1 MELKFLTPT
10 EVWHN
15 FNASEVTLD
24 SSTTSVETENN
35 YVCVK
40 QYFTAQDNAQGSI
53 RAYIE
58 ICYDI
63 RWTDARPVIL
73 LLESYE
79 NTNNRDI
86 ARKLVEQG
94 YIVGL
99 LDYCGGILEG
109 EDKTTFTQNLQFASY
124 PECKESL
131 NVVRKNA
138 RNSAWFIWSKIS
150 RLALS
155 VLEMLPIVDKAHIGV
170 IGFGEG
176 AHVAWQVA
184 GMDSRV
190 RALVAIGDA
199 GYRWAS
205 GKTRFVGAN
214 VMNSDEE
221 LVFSTG
227 VGAETYAKFIHCPT
241 FLIVS
246 KSAYS
251 TDVDRAGDILA
262 LVQSDCKQLLITNG
276 NDAQLTKTAFDAIMN
291 WLRKN
296 FMVRGEASITPTAA
310 FENVDGRLYLRMNT
324 VQNATKIQV
333 NVCYGEP
340 RSDSRHWDSLDAL
353 QKVDTNLYTV
363 GVPVYDL
370 QELIVAYATF
380 SYENGNIISTP
391 IQGIFPHKLGIT
403 AVDRIRENYRI
414 MYDGSMGLGS
424 FSCLTKDAILDES
437 SLTQAYGPFEIKG
450 ITVKNGGLSL
460 CRSAAELK
468 ALDRTSTLHFDAYSP
483 EARELRINMYAYP
496 EMKRYTAYA
505 KLNGG
510 EFWQKI
516 LLDSADFKSD
526 EGKTLAQFR
535 DTKILAI
542 PHAAEVIF
550 NNFLWI

>member
-79 NTNNRDI
+79 NANNRDI

-190 RALVAIGDA
+190 RA
-199 GYRWAS
+199 
-205 GKTRFVGAN
+205 
-214 VMNSDEE
+214 
-221 LVFSTG
+221 
-227 VGAETYAKFIHCPT
+227 
-241 FLIVS
+241 
-246 KSAYS
+246 
-251 TDVDRAGDILA
+251 
-262 LVQSDCKQLLITNG
+262 
-276 NDAQLTKTAFDAIMN
+276 
-291 WLRKN
+291 
-296 FMVRGEASITPTAA
+296 
-310 FENVDGRLYLRMNT
+310 
-324 VQNATKIQV
+324 
-333 NVCYGEP
+333 
-340 RSDSRHWDSLDAL
+340 
-353 QKVDTNLYTV
+353 
-363 GVPVYDL
+363 
-370 QELIVAYATF
+370 
-380 SYENGNIISTP
+380 
-391 IQGIFPHKLGIT
+391 
-403 AVDRIRENYRI
+403 
-414 MYDGSMGLGS
+414 
-424 FSCLTKDAILDES
+424 
-437 SLTQAYGPFEIKG
+437 
-450 ITVKNGGLSL
+450 
-460 CRSAAELK
+460 
-468 ALDRTSTLHFDAYSP
+468 
-483 EARELRINMYAYP
+483 
-496 EMKRYTAYA
+496 
-505 KLNGG
+505 
-510 EFWQKI
+510 
-516 LLDSADFKSD
+516 
-526 EGKTLAQFR
+526 
-535 DTKILAI
+535 
-542 PHAAEVIF
+542 
-550 NNFLWI
+550 